1 MQWVNEELRDF
12 QVAAQHLQ
20 PLLTTI
26 RVQVKPNSVE
36 EASWP
41 PKAHHYLQDW
51 DRLTVENEVTSEVN
65 DQVQNIDED
74 DRAERENE
82 VIENRMMK

>member
-12 QVAAQHLQ
+12 QVAAQHLLS
-20 PLLTTI
+20 LLTTI

-41 PKAHHYLQDW
+41 PMARRYLQDW
-51 DRLTVENEVTSEVN
+51 DRLTVENEVTSAVN

-74 DRAERENE
+74 DR
-82 VIENRMMK
+82 